1 MCEGLK
7 LLNTTLGFRGMFA
20 TFMSATWYFARA
32 CARVLGI
39 FYAWPWAVGL
49 AFSAGT
55 AAAVTGGFSHCSLA
69 VRRFLAASRL
79 PHGFADHTEKKAIP
93 GGSCCPIGTVEAR
106 ANQEK
111 THFCA
116 LLLPGFYSN
125 NLQHAAL
132 QFTLSNLNMMLQCV
146 AIGIAGSYMSENL
159 NKP

>member
-32 CARVLGI
+32 RVLGI
-39 FYAWPWAVGL
+39 FCVQERAVGL
-49 AFSAGT
+49 AFSART
-55 AAAVTGGFSHCSLA
+55 AAAVTGGFSHYSPLPL
-69 VRRFLAASRL
+69 RFTASSRL
-79 PHGFADHTEKKAIP
+79 RWSHGEEINS
-93 GGSCCPIGTVEAR
+93 GRSCCPIGTVEAR
-106 ANQEK
+106 TNQEK
-111 THFCA
+111 THFCV

>member
-1 MCEGLK
+1 MCRGLK

-55 AAAVTGGFSHCSLA
+55 AATVTGGFSRCSPLPLCFTA
-69 VRRFLAASRL
+69 SSRL
-79 PHGFADHTEKKAIP
+79 RWSHRGESNS
-93 GGSCCPIGTVEAR
+93 GRSCCPIGTVEAR

-111 THFCA
+111 THFCV

>member
-1 MCEGLK
+1 MVL
-7 LLNTTLGFRGMFA
+7 
-20 TFMSATWYFARA
+20 RA
-32 CARVLGI
+32 CVREGFGNILRV
-39 FYAWPWAVGL
+39 AVGGRSCFFCGDGRL
-49 AFSAGT
+49 GNRGILSLFSR
-55 AAAVTGGFSHCSLA
+55 CSPLP
-69 VRRFLAASRL
+69 RRFLAASRL
-79 PHGFADHTEKKAIP
+79 PHGFADHTGGKAIP

-146 AIGIAGSYMSENL
+146 AIGIVESYMSGNL

>member
-1 MCEGLK
+1 M
-7 LLNTTLGFRGMFA
+7 LNTTLGFRGMFA

-49 AFSAGT
+49 VFSAET
-55 AAAVTGGFSHCSLA
+55 AASVTGGFSHCSLT
-69 VRRFLAASRL
+69 VRHFLAASRL
-79 PHGFADHTEKKAIP
+79 PHGFADHTGGKAIP